1 MTLNCKNHMADS
13 AFTKFRCQYF
23 TSHSKMRKS
32 LVEDTV
38 LKQNKM
44 SDMNDKSATVN
55 ETVRV
60 TFLRIAVVECRG
72 PHPFHF
78 NLVQVKFSAH
88 AKVIDDAVL
97 CKLIFHWSTK
107 KKM

>member
-1 MTLNCKNHMADS
+1 
-13 AFTKFRCQYF
+13 
-23 TSHSKMRKS
+23 MRKS

-44 SDMNDKSATVN
+44 SDMSDKLATGN
-55 ETVRV
+55 ETAHV

-72 PHPFHF
+72 PHTFHF

-88 AKVIDDAVL
+88 TRVIDDAVL
-97 CKLIFHWSTK
+97 CKLIIHRCNK